1 MSLPAQPWPYAF
13 WPAWLLTGRSRLV
26 PPLATIRRLH
36 LMLDAH
42 ASFRQRSSDM
52 SCQSPERCHFQ
63 DLVRPSSG
71 TFPGVKGYIPYQDGN
86 TKYEITGIGL
96 ELDNSDK
103 ETIQSKASKKKQKD
117 RKREDNRLRQV
128 LQRKLSMKKMEH
140 LVVNRGREQLIG
152 NAKGNTQQ
160 LDQRSEPE

>member
-71 TFPGVKGYIPYQDGN
+71 TFPGVKGYIPYQDEQKKRGTPSTRSQGSGWSSTTAIRKPYN
-86 TKYEITGIGL
+86 RRL
-96 ELDNSDK
+96 
-103 ETIQSKASKKKQKD
+103 ARRSKKIGK
-117 RKREDNRLRQV
+117 
-128 LQRKLSMKKMEH
+128 
-140 LVVNRGREQLIG
+140 GRIIDSG
-152 NAKGNTQQ
+152 KCSSG
-160 LDQRSEPE
+160 SYP